1 MNRIAK
7 QTAFYRGYLADNRSL
22 VPLTVLLA
30 AAVPIWLLVYLFG
43 TASDAR
49 QDSGPAYSGTEIFIR
64 DHQAA
69 KPARLETCDSFLARG
84 SMAELAQKRARL
96 SREAL

>member
-1 MNRIAK
+1 MDAKNRLIN
-7 QTAFYRGYLADNRSL
+7 TDTL

-30 AAVPIWLLVYLFG
+30 AAVPIWLLVYLIG
-43 TASDAR
+43 TPADAG

-69 KPARLETCDSFLARG
+69 VRDAAPHPRFPIRLCGDGKLKTHHA
-84 SMAELAQKRARL
+84 
-96 SREAL
+96 

>member
-30 AAVPIWLLVYLFG
+30 AAVPIWLLVYLIG
-43 TASDAR
+43 TPADAR
-49 QDSGPAYSGTEIFIR
+49 HDSGPAYSGTEIFIR

-69 KPARLETCDSFLARG
+69 GSLVRDAAPHPRFPIRLCGDGKLKTHHAAS
-84 SMAELAQKRARL
+84 
-96 SREAL
+96 

>member
-30 AAVPIWLLVYLFG
+30 AAVPIWLLVYLIG
-43 TASDAR
+43 TPADAR
-49 QDSGPAYSGTEIFIR
+49 QDSGPAYSSGR
-64 DHQAA
+64 G
-69 KPARLETCDSFLARG
+69 LAGPGRCA
-84 SMAELAQKRARL
+84 SSAF
-96 SREAL
+96 SHSALR